1 VYAKSSQSVPCIV
14 KTLARAPAKKILFC
28 LTVTRMLV
36 RPSVPLKQKKR
47 KKEKEEEERSA
58 DCLFSISKA
67 QWKFNQLQGKL
78 VH

>member
-1 VYAKSSQSVPCIV
+1 
-14 KTLARAPAKKILFC
+14 
-28 LTVTRMLV
+28 MLV